1 MLAITLSAYP
11 QKDLGDTILSNIDS
25 QVSLS
30 LLPKTDNNTMNN
42 RLVQCQSREQSFT
55 AAPARALTQGRCLLW
70 KRSLLLGHATS
81 QATVMCCCSTSQL
94 ETVSP
99 ISLQCS
105 WIPLPK
111 SPFFL
116 CTDGNCIKHR
126 QWLSP
131 LRTMKTPK
139 WQVIMQAQKQQKQ
152 STEEN
157 NVYENPLS
165 LLIQA

>member
-55 AAPARALTQGRCLLW
+55 AAPARAHTQGRCLLW

-139 WQVIMQAQKQQKQ
+139 WQVIMQAQKQQK
-152 STEEN
+152 
-157 NVYENPLS
+157 
-165 LLIQA
+165 